1 MLAIWEVEIRRAY
14 NNVIPVFYRQAKEG
28 RDEPSN
34 LYREGPDGYLVLVAK
49 DIKGKMEMEA
59 GREGLNVCG

>member
-28 RDEPSN
+28 RAEPSN

-59 GREGLNVCG
+59 GREGLNICG